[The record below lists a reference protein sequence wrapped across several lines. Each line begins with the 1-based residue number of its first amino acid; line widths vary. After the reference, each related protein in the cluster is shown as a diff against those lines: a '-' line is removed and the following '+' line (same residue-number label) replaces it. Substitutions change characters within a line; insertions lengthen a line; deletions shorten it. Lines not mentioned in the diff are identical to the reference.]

1 MQTSIFPLGA
11 VLAFAISQ
19 YSPTVRAAQPE
30 LFYVASYHGNIA
42 RMEVDGP
49 AKPLPFLDKLL
60 DQSIRFFNGR
70 RSRPERSIWPLPSTG
85 LEPPSSGAVAAAY
98 KIYTNSTK
106 ESFTSGGHPAN
117 PLGKAGTAREQADRP
132 PVLPDSRAIVLLGLG
147 LLGLGLATR
156 AKLIELVYDEAAGD
170 FGTFRGARRRETTI
184 SSSKMES
191 IAHKPGGFMLKSYGQ
206 TFSLGIRK

>member
-1 MQTSIFPLGA
+1 
-11 VLAFAISQ
+11 FAISQ

-30 LFYVASYHGNIA
+30 LFYVASYHGNVG

-49 AKPLPFLDKLL
+49 AKPLPFLDKVI

-98 KIYTNSTK
+98 EIYANSMG
-106 ESFTSGGHPAN
+106 ESFTTGGHPAN
-117 PLGKAGTAREQADRP
+117 SVVKAGNAREQADRP

-156 AKLIELVYDEAAGD
+156 AKLIELVYDEAAEDLGA
-170 FGTFRGARRRETTI
+170 FRGARRRETAI
-184 SSSKMES
+184 PSSKMDS
-191 IAHKPGGFMLKSYGQ
+191 VVHKSSGFMLKSYGQ
-206 TFSLGIRK
+206 SFSLGIRK